1 MIELELSV
9 SEFVDLFN
17 QTLDFAYPKVTIL
30 GELANF
36 RISKDKWIYFD
47 LKDETA
53 TIHFFGSVWQL
64 PGPLEDGMML
74 RVISAPRLHPQYG
87 FTMNIQKILLSGEGT
102 IKKAAK
108 LLEIKLASEGL
119 FDADRKRPIPFPAQR
134 IGLITSKESAAYSD
148 FTKIINERWG
158 GLEIFLCD
166 VQVQGE
172 ASADQIIR
180 AVDLINQ
187 YNPLVDVI
195 VVTRGGGS
203 QEDLQTFNV
212 EAVVRAIAG
221 SRIPTLVAIGHERD
235 ISLAEAAADRRGS
248 TPTNAAELLVPDKQT
263 VLRALKQEAKQL
275 DVSIFQILRL
285 AQEAITASQ
294 TTLGNSFNSVISNSN
309 DRLLSNTRL
318 LELLNP
324 NNILARGYAL
334 IRKPNGIIIKNIKQ
348 LNKND
353 IVNLNL
359 SDGVAQAEVKHLII
373 RNNGGN
379 L

>member
-334 IRKPNGIIIKNIKQ
+334 IRIPNGIIIKNIKQ

>member
-74 RVISAPRLHPQYG
+74 RVTSAPRLHPQYG

-119 FDADRKRPIPFPAQR
+119 FDVDRKRLIPFPAQR

>member
-373 RNNGGN
+373 SNNGGN

>member
-134 IGLITSKESAAYSD
+134 
-148 FTKIINERWG
+148 
-158 GLEIFLCD
+158 
-166 VQVQGE
+166 
-172 ASADQIIR
+172 
-180 AVDLINQ
+180 
-187 YNPLVDVI
+187 
-195 VVTRGGGS
+195 
-203 QEDLQTFNV
+203 
-212 EAVVRAIAG
+212 
-221 SRIPTLVAIGHERD
+221 
-235 ISLAEAAADRRGS
+235 
-248 TPTNAAELLVPDKQT
+248 
-263 VLRALKQEAKQL
+263 
-275 DVSIFQILRL
+275 
-285 AQEAITASQ
+285 
-294 TTLGNSFNSVISNSN
+294 TLGRVRDFLMRCSGSGRSVCRSNYSSRRF
-309 DRLLSNTRL
+309 D
-318 LELLNP
+318 
-324 NNILARGYAL
+324 
-334 IRKPNGIIIKNIKQ
+334 
-348 LNKND
+348 
-353 IVNLNL
+353 
-359 SDGVAQAEVKHLII
+359 
-373 RNNGGN
+373 
-379 L
+379 

>member
-1 MIELELSV
+1 
-9 SEFVDLFN
+9 
-17 QTLDFAYPKVTIL
+17 
-30 GELANF
+30 
-36 RISKDKWIYFD
+36 
-47 LKDETA
+47 
-53 TIHFFGSVWQL
+53 
-64 PGPLEDGMML
+64 MML